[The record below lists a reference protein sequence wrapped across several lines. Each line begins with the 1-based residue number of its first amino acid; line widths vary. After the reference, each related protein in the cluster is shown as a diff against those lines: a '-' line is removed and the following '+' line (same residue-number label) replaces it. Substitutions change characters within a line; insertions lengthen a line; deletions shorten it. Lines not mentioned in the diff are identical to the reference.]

1 LIEDFPN
8 QPMEAAS
15 RRAADAPRPRR
26 WPLLVL
32 TMLVGFGAGA
42 VAMGEIA
49 HQGWLRPFGIAPWEF
64 APQPVALPTPPQPSS
79 AALAQTQGAMEQ
91 RVAGLEQKLDK
102 LDLEAAAASGNA
114 ARAEALLVAFATR
127 RLVQKGAPLGYLEDQ
142 LKLRFG
148 AAQPDAVATIITFA
162 HDPVTLDRL
171 TARLEALGPMLAK
184 SPPTE
189 SGWARVKREF
199 ADLFVLR
206 HESPSAAPDPRL
218 RLDHARVALQEGK
231 VEDAI
236 ADVRLMPGA
245 SMAQDWISQ
254 TQRYDTAQRALDAI
268 ETTALLE
275 PKTLHD
281 GAGREIAQP
290 SPLETPGA
298 SVSGTPSPAPA
309 PEPSGDIKGD
319 I

>member
-1 LIEDFPN
+1 
-8 QPMEAAS
+8 ME
-15 RRAADAPRPRR
+15 
-26 WPLLVL
+26 
-32 TMLVGFGAGA
+32 T
-42 VAMGEIA
+42 
-49 HQGWLRPFGIAPWEF
+49 
-64 APQPVALPTPPQPSS
+64 
-79 AALAQTQGAMEQ
+79 
-91 RVAGLEQKLDK
+91 RVAELEQKLDK

-127 RLVQKGAPLGYLEDQ
+127 RLVQRGAPLGYLEDQ

-148 AAQPDAVATIITFA
+148 AAQPDAVATVINFA

-184 SPPTE
+184 APPTE
-189 SGWARVKREF
+189 GGWNRIKRELS
-199 ADLFVLR
+199 DLFVLR
-206 HESPSAAPDPRL
+206 HESTSAAPDPRL

-245 SMAQDWISQ
+245 ALAQEWITQ
-254 TQRYDTAQRALDAI
+254 TQRYDTVQRALDAI

-290 SPLETPGA
+290 SPWKRRALRPRERPA
-298 SVSGTPSPAPA
+298 RYRRLRRVGTFKVRGQSEGLPPRAPMTSSDEALVMPDPCAQPIRPA
-309 PEPSGDIKGD
+309 GN
-319 I
+319 